1 MNCGGSARSDGECTL
16 QSRPCQSVRSTYGVA
31 SMSVQEIEEQL
42 ATLTPSE
49 LERVEK
55 LVRILRHVNEPGW
68 KERVAKAHA
77 EMDAGKKY
85 YEADLQKVMGERRAN
100 AP

>member
-1 MNCGGSARSDGECTL
+1 
-16 QSRPCQSVRSTYGVA
+16 
-31 SMSVQEIEEQL
+31 MSVQELEQQL
-42 ATLTPSE
+42 ATLSPAE

-68 KERVAKAHA
+68 KERVAQAHA
-77 EMDAGKKY
+77 EMDAGRKY
-85 YEADLQKVMGERRAN
+85 YEADLLKVMAERPAS